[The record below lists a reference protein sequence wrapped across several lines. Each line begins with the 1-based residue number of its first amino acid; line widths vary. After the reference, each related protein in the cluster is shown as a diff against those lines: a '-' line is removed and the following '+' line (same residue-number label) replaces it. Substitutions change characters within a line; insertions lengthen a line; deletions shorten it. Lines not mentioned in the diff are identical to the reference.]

1 MNYSLVIESRIT
13 LILLVK
19 DALQFVFLGVFVVCV
34 CVVRRAAPGPGR
46 LAALDCSYRP
56 GPLHT
61 AAAAQNRTQLSQD
74 YDDSQRFACRALR
87 LALFPK
93 LFFAIGQNA
102 QKAHN

>member
-1 MNYSLVIESRIT
+1 MRLLDINSFCVNYSLVIESKII

-19 DALQFVFLGVFVVCV
+19 DAIPFVFIGVFVVCV
-34 CVVRRAAPGPGR
+34 CTQRRAAPGPGR

-74 YDDSQRFACRALR
+74 YDDSQRFACRAL
-87 LALFPK
+87 
-93 LFFAIGQNA
+93 
-102 QKAHN
+102 